1 MFLQLQEME
10 VNRTIMRTRY
20 GSDEQAVLLRRLQLC
35 SRGAIGCHHG
45 LGTAS
50 ATTAATFL
58 CLKNTWSRTT
68 LKMMPHLKLTAISVG

>member
-1 MFLQLQEME
+1 MFLQQEME

-45 LGTAS
+45 LVTAS
-50 ATTAATFL
+50 ATTVATFL
-58 CLKNTWSRTT
+58 YLKNTWSRTT
-68 LKMMPHLKLTAISVG
+68 LKMMPHLKLAAISVG